1 MFFPLSKLYL
11 KRAIEN
17 EGSRPQ
23 LVQEGRRQEA
33 GGSKAE
39 GILLVQ

>member
-23 LVQEGRRQEA
+23 LVQEIWDNSDLQ
-33 GGSKAE
+33 S
-39 GILLVQ
+39 